1 MWKILK
7 LTMDTTRQNKVSRLV
22 QKEAANYFLF
32 NAAEYPGAMVSV
44 TETRITP
51 DLAEARLYISIFPA
65 DKRKETFELIEKKSR
80 DIRYALG
87 KELRHQ
93 LRIIPELKFFL
104 DDSLDYAER
113 INYLLEKAKRPH
125 TDDSTIEE

>member
-1 MWKILK
+1 MLKILK
-7 LTMDTTRQNKVSRLV
+7 LLMDTTRQNKVSRLV

-65 DKRKETFELIEKKSR
+65 DKRKATFELIEQKSR

-113 INYLLEKAKRPH
+113 ISYLLEKAKRPN
-125 TDDSTIEE
+125 TDDTTTEE

>member
-1 MWKILK
+1 
-7 LTMDTTRQNKVSRLV
+7 MDTTRQNKVSRLV